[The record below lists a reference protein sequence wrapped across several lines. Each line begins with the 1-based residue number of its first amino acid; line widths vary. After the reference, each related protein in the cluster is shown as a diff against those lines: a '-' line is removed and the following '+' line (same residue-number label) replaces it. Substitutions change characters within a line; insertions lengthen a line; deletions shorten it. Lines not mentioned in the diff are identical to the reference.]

1 MSNTGEMNI
10 FGESVGGVGFGP
22 FAPSTVAFAVVVA
35 VVAAGDVPALVAAI
49 FPFLSSFPRDVSA
62 PPFAAALSSSIFTIS
77 RRRRRR
83 DLSSSPLVSRV
94 RGRRRASSV
103 RSIGRSIDRSIA
115 NGHILRKY
123 ILSIHRVTIRA
134 TSPGIYR

>member
-10 FGESVGGVGFGP
+10 FGESVGGVGFAAFDP
-22 FAPSTVAFAVVVA
+22 FAPSTVAFTVVV
-35 VVAAGDVPALVAAI
+35 VGVAAGDVPALVAAI

-103 RSIGRSIDRSIA
+103 RSIVRSIDRSPTDIYCA
-115 NGHILRKY
+115 
-123 ILSIHRVTIRA
+123 SIYCA
-134 TSPGIYR
+134 